1 MAAKRRCNMDGA
13 VVELLKSPM
22 LKDSVHGGW
31 DPMMMLMSM
40 FMGQKSC
47 RGSGLAWVGCL
58 AGLD

>member
-1 MAAKRRCNMDGA
+1 MDGA